1 LIGRPCD
8 GDMLSEKN
16 VFKLKKRREIYDF
29 IDKNP
34 GLNTREISR
43 KLNVPFTSLSY
54 HLKYLKKLD
63 LIIEKHEGKYKKIF
77 ISYKISAKDKK
88 ILGLLRN
95 KNSCKILL
103 YLFWMFSCSQI
114 ELSRELKIPPPTVSY
129 YLKKMINL
137 EIIEENPVVNGRI
150 YPLPNSDR
158 YIEHKPVRSEKFYR
172 RKNQE
177 VADSVYKLL
186 IAYKSSFDKE
196 NITDILINLW
206 TNYKAEP
213 NPVTI
218 KKYRKLDD
226 QIDSVADFLNSF
238 FRPPFCA

>member
-1 LIGRPCD
+1 MIGRPSD
-8 GDMLSEKN
+8 GNMLSEKN

-34 GLNTREISR
+34 GLNIREISR
-43 KLNVPFTSLSY
+43 KLNIPFTSLSY
-54 HLKYLKKLD
+54 HLKYLKRLS
-63 LIIEKHEGKYKKIF
+63 LIREKHEGKYKKIF
-77 ISYKISAKDKK
+77 ISYKIGEKDKK

-103 YLFWMFSCSQI
+103 YLFWMLSCSQI
-114 ELSRELKIPPPTVSY
+114 ELSRELNIPPPTVSY

-137 EIIEENPVVNGRI
+137 EIIEEIPVVNGRI
-150 YPLPNSDR
+150 YPIPKGNR
-158 YIEHKPVRSEKFYR
+158 YIECKPVGSEKFYR

-186 IAYKSSFDKE
+186 IAYQSSFDNE
-196 NITDILINLW
+196 NIIDVLIDIW
-206 TNYKAEP
+206 TTYEAER
-213 NPVTI
+213 NPVTV
-218 KKYRKLDD
+218 KKYKKLDD
-226 QIDSVADFLNSF
+226 QIDSVADLLNTF